1 MAQKSFK
8 EKVLTVVQKI
18 PRGKTLTYKEVAS
31 RAGNSKAS
39 RAVGSIMKNNTDT
52 SVPCHRVIRSD
63 GKFGE
68 YNGLLGAS
76 KQEVLERE
84 GYKRKDKK

>member
-8 EKVLTVVQKI
+8 EKVITVVQKI
-18 PRGKTLTYKEVAS
+18 PHGKTLTYKEVAS

-68 YNGLLGAS
+68 YNGLLGVS

>member
-1 MAQKSFK
+1 
-8 EKVLTVVQKI
+8 
-18 PRGKTLTYKEVAS
+18 
-31 RAGNSKAS
+31 
-39 RAVGSIMKNNTDT
+39 MKNNEDL

-68 YNGLLGAS
+68 YNGLLGTS